1 MSDRFRWHPAARLF
15 DAAGGELRPAGPPPP
30 SSGQCPEPHEGEGRH
45 PVPPAGA
52 VFPDNAA
59 GLAAAI
65 GHPAF
70 RIGAPDEPP
79 PDGHEVPVLETLT
92 SGSMGR
98 PRRIRR
104 TQGSWTASFAVNA
117 GFGIGPGARVAV
129 PGRLVHS
136 LSLYGAVE
144 GLHLGAEV
152 HLLAD
157 LRPDRQRQ
165 ALADRRITHLYA
177 TPAQLRLILGQAAD
191 TGALPD
197 LRLILVGGSKL
208 DGALRA
214 GLRALAPGAEVREFY
229 GAAETSFVTLAGAG
243 TPEASVG
250 RPYPGVEL
258 RLDADGTIWVQSP
271 YLFLGYAGDCP
282 GKAGAGAALSPVVGE
297 GGGGGASAARWCEG
311 WLSLGEVGRLEGGF
325 LTLRGRAGRM
335 VTVAD
340 QNVFPEEIEGFLL
353 DLPGIVR
360 AAVLALPD
368 AARGHRLVAVLQ
380 GDRVQEAAILSALRA
395 ELGPTRAPRAVI
407 WREDWPVL
415 ASGKTD
421 LRALEAELWPA

>member
-15 DAAGGELRPAGPPPP
+15 DSTGSEVLPGSPPPP
-30 SSGQCPEPHEGEGRH
+30 SPPHGGEGRR
-45 PVPPAGA
+45 PDPAVGA
-52 VFPDNAA
+52 VFPDSPG

-70 RIGAPDEPP
+70 RIGALDQPP
-79 PDGHEVPVLETLT
+79 PDPHALPVLETLT
-92 SGSMGR
+92 SGSMGQ

-104 TQGSWTASFAVNA
+104 TQGSWVASFAVNA

-165 ALADRRITHLYA
+165 ALAERQITHLYA
-177 TPAQLRLILGQAAD
+177 TPAQLRLMLGP
-191 TGALPD
+191 GALPD
-197 LRLILVGGSKL
+197 LQLILIGGSKL
-208 DGALRA
+208 DSALRA
-214 GLRALAPGAEVREFY
+214 GLAALAPGAELREFY
-229 GAAETSFVTLAGAG
+229 GAAETSFVTLADAATPG
-243 TPEASVG
+243 TSVG
-250 RPYPGVEL
+250 RPYPGVAL

-271 YLFLGYAGDCP
+271 YLFLGYAGD
-282 GKAGAGAALSPVVGE
+282 GGGEAGSGAAPSPLVGE
-297 GGGGGASAARWCEG
+297 GGGGGASAARWREG
-311 WLSLGEVGRLEGGF
+311 WLSVGEVGRLEGGF

-340 QNVFPEEIEGFLL
+340 QNVFPEEIEDFLL
-353 DLPGIVR
+353 GLPGVVR
-360 AAVLALPD
+360 AAVLPVPD
-368 AARGHRLVAVLQ
+368 GARGQRLVAVVQ
-380 GDRVQEAAILSALRA
+380 GDRAREAAILSALRA
-395 ELGPTRAPRAVI
+395 ELGPTRAPKAVV

-415 ASGKTD
+415 ASGKSD
-421 LRALEAELWPA
+421 LRALEAGLWPA

>member
-1 MSDRFRWHPAARLF
+1 MSDGFRWHPAARLF
-15 DAAGGELRPAGPPPP
+15 DAAGDEVLRAGPPPP
-30 SSGQCPEPHEGEGRH
+30 SSGQCPDPHGGEGRRPDR
-45 PVPPAGA
+45 PVGA
-52 VFPDNAA
+52 VMPDSAA

-70 RIGAPDEPP
+70 RIGAPDEPQ

-152 HLLAD
+152 HLLAN

-177 TPAQLRLILGQAAD
+177 TPAQLRLMLGP
-191 TGALPD
+191 GALPD
-197 LRLILVGGSKL
+197 LRLILVGGAKL
-208 DGALRA
+208 DSALRA
-214 GLRALAPGAEVREFY
+214 GLAALAPGAELREFY
-229 GAAETSFVTLAGAG
+229 GAAETSFVTLADAA

-258 RLDADGTIWVQSP
+258 RLDADGTIWVKSP
-271 YLFLGYAGDCP
+271 YLFLGYAGDCG
-282 GKAGAGAALSPVVGE
+282 GKAGSGAAPSPLVGE
-297 GGGGGASAARWCEG
+297 GGGGGASAARWREG
-311 WLSLGEVGRLEGGF
+311 WLSVGEVGRLEGGC

-353 DLPGIVR
+353 GLPGIAR
-360 AAVLALPD
+360 AAVLPVPD
-368 AARGHRLVAVLQ
+368 GARGQRLVAVVQ
-380 GDRVQEAAILSALRA
+380 GDRVREAAILSALRA
-395 ELGPTRAPRAVI
+395 ELGPTRAPKAVV

-415 ASGKTD
+415 ASGKID
-421 LRALEAELWPA
+421 LRALEAGLWPA